1 MKLGSLFLTASLA
14 AAALTSSAFADEG
27 RYVILMKKNSIPADL
42 GAKVAAAGGSL
53 VRTIPQVGIAI
64 ATSSDAS
71 FASKASGIN
80 GVQSAGLQ
88 TASTLPAATDAAA
101 PEAGGAALSLGAGR
115 AQIGRAHV

>member
-80 GVQSAGLQ
+80 GVQSAG
-88 TASTLPAATDAAA
+88 
-101 PEAGGAALSLGAGR
+101 
-115 AQIGRAHV
+115 